1 MTKVQFFSGYHG
13 GRAYIEAHVSP
24 LKLIE
29 IWSGSY
35 EGGYRVRDRIRTLL
49 SRSPLSV
56 QAALADPPRPGG
68 WVARASKQVYGA
80 DREWVRYDLLL

>member
-1 MTKVQFFSGYHG
+1 MGHTVQFFSGYHG
-13 GRAYIEAHVSP
+13 GRPYIAAHVSP

-35 EGGYRVRDRIRTLL
+35 EGGYRVRDRIHTLL

-56 QAALADPPRPGG
+56 QAALADPRGPEVGL
-68 WVARASKQVYGA
+68 
-80 DREWVRYDLLL
+80 RELAAKFMEQIENE